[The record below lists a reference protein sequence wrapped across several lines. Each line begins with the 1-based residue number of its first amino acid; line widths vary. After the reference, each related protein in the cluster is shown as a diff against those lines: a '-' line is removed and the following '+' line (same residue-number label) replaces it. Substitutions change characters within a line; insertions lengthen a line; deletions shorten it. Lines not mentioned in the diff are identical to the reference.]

1 MTEGKTL
8 KELVFNWAL
17 LAFVIYVCFFVESIN
32 IKFFVIF
39 LFLIGLD
46 LKITKHKKS

>member
-1 MTEGKTL
+1 MTEGKTF

-17 LAFVIYVCFFVESIN
+17 LAFIIYVCFFVESISV
-32 IKFFVIF
+32 KFFVVL

-46 LKITKHKKS
+46 LKITRYKKS